1 MSSENIQGRPLRI
14 FYMGGAGD
22 SVGSYNYWKSGVDD
36 PRQVSM
42 SYAGQF
48 FDVCREVG
56 ADVYALNGWKEKGY
70 LRDGSWTLHNVPVP
84 YWHQGGLRHHLGQFA
99 YGIYMLG
106 LAMRHRAELA
116 VVGGGTHWFVLALF
130 RMAGIE
136 VVPSIHCVLWRKFSP
151 PAGRIARIIRR
162 LNGWFFG
169 RVPLAVLSA
178 SDEIARQIQ
187 SISGD
192 RGPCPLVEFLPTY
205 ETSTFAPTGT
215 PAPEPRPF
223 RVLFVGRV
231 EEDKG
236 VFEVLRMAR
245 DLRAA
250 GHGDIEV
257 DVCGT
262 GSALER
268 LKAEAQAAGLEASFR
283 CHGHCL
289 REKMREMYAACHVVI
304 VPTTADFVE
313 GFNQVVV
320 EAVLSNRPVIASTVC
335 PALAYVRDAVLEV
348 APGDVKGYAAAVLR
362 LRDEP
367 GLRDRMAGA
376 CEALKA
382 QFLDPGR
389 GWAAAFRHVVQA
401 YLAGRAPSGISW
413 LPPQNWACAN
423 LNSSVNLERSSKA

>member
-1 MSSENIQGRPLRI
+1 MADESASRPSRPLRI

-22 SVGSYNYWKSGVDD
+22 SVGSYGYWKRGVDD

-56 ADVYALNGWKEKGY
+56 ATVYALNGWKEKGY
-70 LRDGSWTLHNVPVP
+70 LREGAWTLHNVPVP
-84 YWHQGGLRHHLGQFA
+84 YSGQGGLLHHLGQLG
-99 YGIYMLG
+99 YGLFMLG
-106 LAMRHRAELA
+106 LAWRHRAELA

-130 RMAGIE
+130 RLARIS

-151 PAGRIARIIRR
+151 PTGRVARAIRR

-178 SDEIARQIQ
+178 SDEIARQIL
-187 SISGD
+187 SIAPKAGA
-192 RGPCPLVEFLPTY
+192 RPLVEFLPTY
-205 ETSTFAPTGT
+205 ESATFPPAGT
-215 PAPEPRPF
+215 PAPSGRPF

-231 EEDKG
+231 EADKG
-236 VFEVLRMAR
+236 VFEVLQMAK

-250 GHGDIEV
+250 GHADIEV

-262 GSALER
+262 GSALDR
-268 LKAEAQAAGLEASFR
+268 LKAEANAAGLEPSFR

-289 REKMREMYAACHVVI
+289 REKMREMYASCHAVI

-320 EAVLSNRPVIASTVC
+320 EAVLSSRPVIASSVC
-335 PALAYVRDAVLEV
+335 PALAYVRGAVIEV
-348 APGDVKGYAAAVLR
+348 PPGDVKGYAGAVLR

-367 GLRDRMAGA
+367 GLRESMTKA
-376 CEALKA
+376 CEGLQA
-382 QFLDPGR
+382 QFLDPRR
-389 GWAAAFRHVVQA
+389 GWGEAFRHVVRA
-401 YLAGRAPSGISW
+401 YRARHAPSGVSW
-413 LPPQNWACAN
+413 LPLQ
-423 LNSSVNLERSSKA
+423 K

>member
-1 MSSENIQGRPLRI
+1 MTSDELKPERTLRI
-14 FYMGGAGD
+14 FYMGGAGV
-22 SVGSYNYWKSGVDD
+22 SVGSYKYWKSGVDD

-56 ADVYALNGWKEKGY
+56 ARVYALNGWKEKGY
-70 LRDGSWTLHNVPVP
+70 LREGSWTLHNVPVP
-84 YWHQGGLRHHLGQFA
+84 YSGQGGLLHHVGQFG
-99 YGIYMLG
+99 YGLYMLG
-106 LAMRHRAELA
+106 LACRHRADLA

-130 RMAGIE
+130 RLAGIA

-151 PAGRIARIIRR
+151 PTGRVARAIRR
-162 LNGWFFG
+162 MNGWFFG

-178 SDEIARQIQ
+178 SDEIARQIV
-187 SISGD
+187 SLTGEG
-192 RGPCPLVEFLPTY
+192 RARPLVEFLPTY
-205 ETSTFAPTGT
+205 ETSTFAPSGSPP
-215 PAPEPRPF
+215 PAPRPF

-236 VFEVLRMAR
+236 VFEVLRMAK

-250 GHGDIEV
+250 GHADIEV

-268 LKAEAQAAGLEASFR
+268 LRAEAVAAGLEQVFR

-289 REKMREMYAACHVVI
+289 REKMRQMYAACHAVI

-320 EAVLSNRPVIASTVC
+320 EAVLSGRPVIASSVC

-348 APGDVKGYAAAVLR
+348 APGDVKGYASAVLR

-367 GLRDRMAGA
+367 GLRESMAGA
-376 CEALKA
+376 CEGLKA
-382 QFLDPGR
+382 QFLDVRR
-389 GWAAAFRHVVQA
+389 GWAEAFRHVVRA
-401 YLAGRAPSGISW
+401 YRSGRKPSGISW
-413 LPPQNWACAN
+413 LPPAN
-423 LNSSVNLERSSKA
+423 